1 MNEVLIKTLIMFA
14 FSFIIA
20 MIVAVLIFLIRK
32 MLTSVI
38 LNSLFDEKSKVIVK
52 RARRIHNI
60 HNKTIFSMAINRE
73 EEIDSDLID
82 FYKGINDHYIPVD
95 VDESH

>member
-1 MNEVLIKTLIMFA
+1 MSDVYLKTLIMFG

-20 MIVAVLIFLIRK
+20 MIVAVIIFLIRK

-38 LNSLFDEKSKVIVK
+38 LNSLFDEKAKTIVK

-60 HNKTIFSMAINRE
+60 HNHNIFSLAKTSE
-73 EEIDSDLID
+73 EEVDSDLID
-82 FYKGINDHYIPVD
+82 FYKGINDHYNPVN
-95 VDESH
+95 ESH